1 MKIVIVDDQLNRY
14 RTFKDEIINLG
25 ISQDSLFF
33 FNNVEAAENFL
44 TSNGCDLLILDI
56 LLPYSNFSEPDSKT
70 SLDFLFEIHQGT
82 ELNKP
87 LKIIGLTAD
96 KSINNK
102 VIETFSAYTWNV
114 VEYDATD
121 DNWKAQI
128 KTCIEY
134 ILSNTRDDSYINNV
148 SGNCDVLIVCALEEP
163 ELKSVLE
170 IPWDWG
176 ISRPADDIHFV
187 HDGAF
192 ISNEIKFTVCAT
204 FASRMGMISTAL
216 KTSALIKLL
225 SPKLI
230 VMTGICAGV
239 KGKTELGDVIFSDP
253 VWDWQSGKRVK
264 DKENSKF
271 SISPHQIPSD
281 LIVRTHIEQ
290 LRSDRKGLN
299 EIWKN
304 STLSCAKEF
313 KIVIGP
319 MASGSAVLADGKVIE
334 EIKIQHRDLV
344 GVEMEAYGLYAA
356 AKNSSL
362 PQPLCCVLKAVC
374 DFADESK
381 NDEFQEY
388 ASYTSAQTLKLLLE
402 KFAFRILK

>member
-44 TSNGCDLLILDI
+44 TSNECDLLILDI

-148 SGNCDVLIVCALEEP
+148 SSNCDVLIVCALEEP

-176 ISRPADDIHFV
+176 LSRPADDIHFV
-187 HDGAF
+187 HDGTF

-239 KGKTELGDVIFSDP
+239 KGKTELGDVIF
-253 VWDWQSGKRVK
+253 
-264 DKENSKF
+264 
-271 SISPHQIPSD
+271 QIPYG
-281 LIVRTHIEQ
+281 I
-290 LRSDRKGLN
+290 
-299 EIWKN
+299 
-304 STLSCAKEF
+304 
-313 KIVIGP
+313 
-319 MASGSAVLADGKVIE
+319 GKVGNE
-334 EIKIQHRDLV
+334 LKTKKTLNSLFHLIKYL
-344 GVEMEAYGLYAA
+344 
-356 AKNSSL
+356 
-362 PQPLCCVLKAVC
+362 
-374 DFADESK
+374 
-381 NDEFQEY
+381 
-388 ASYTSAQTLKLLLE
+388 QTL
-402 KFAFRILK
+402 